1 LARQPTIEWQVCGTC
16 NYDCSYCIQS
26 KVYRVGHPSPEEVE
40 QFLQFFAQLPKR
52 FEIKM
57 TGGEPFAFRGFMER
71 IIPGLIERTPHTI
84 SVLTNLSAPLPIIER
99 FASLTQ
105 GRLGVVSASLHLEFT
120 SPESFVEKAT
130 LLRDKIDPRAHLTVN
145 TVLVPGRLA
154 AVLAARKIVE
164 SAGLQLFP
172 QIMKLGSGTA
182 SYSEEDQAI
191 IRELV
196 GKTPTPDR
204 ANMAPSYKG
213 RVCYAGVDYLVLLQN
228 GDGFSCRTARRFKQG
243 FLGNVFA
250 GTLKRWESA
259 SPCPYDI
266 CPCTVPANRGM
277 IEGISS
283 APRKYQEGISVSDEE
298 SIPKESFVPLS
309 RLHGGGFLG

>member
-1 LARQPTIEWQVCGTC
+1 
-16 NYDCSYCIQS
+16 
-26 KVYRVGHPSPEEVE
+26 
-40 QFLQFFAQLPKR
+40 
-52 FEIKM
+52 M

-71 IIPGLIERTPHTI
+71 IVPGLIQRTPHTI

-130 LLRDKIDPRAHLTVN
+130 LLRDKLDPRAHLTVN
-145 TVLVPGRLA
+145 TVLVPGDLPPCCCA
-154 AVLAARKIVE
+154 IFVE

-196 GKTPTPDR
+196 GKTD
-204 ANMAPSYKG
+204 S
-213 RVCYAGVDYLVLLQN
+213 
-228 GDGFSCRTARRFKQG
+228 
-243 FLGNVFA
+243 
-250 GTLKRWESA
+250 
-259 SPCPYDI
+259 
-266 CPCTVPANRGM
+266 
-277 IEGISS
+277 
-283 APRKYQEGISVSDEE
+283 
-298 SIPKESFVPLS
+298 
-309 RLHGGGFLG
+309 